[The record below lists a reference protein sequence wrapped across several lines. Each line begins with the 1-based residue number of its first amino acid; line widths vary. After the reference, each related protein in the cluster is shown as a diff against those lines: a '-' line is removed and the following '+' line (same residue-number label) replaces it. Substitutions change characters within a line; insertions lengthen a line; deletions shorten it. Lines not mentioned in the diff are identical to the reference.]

1 LRGFFP
7 KQASHNVGACFFYPC
22 HAALA
27 EGARLGAPAKS
38 KRVEIG
44 EVMKITAVLL
54 AAGQGTRMK
63 SDLPKVLHPLCG
75 KPMLW
80 HVLEAL
86 REVTTE
92 IPVVVVGHGAEAVT
106 KYLGD
111 KAQTVLQEP
120 QLGTGHA
127 AMQAEPHLKGNTDMV
142 IVTYADMPLLRGETF
157 KQLVETQLLN
167 SGPFSL
173 LTVIANDPRGF
184 GRIVRKSDGTVAA
197 IVEEY
202 VATPEQQ
209 QIKELNVGAYCFNA
223 EWLWDALKR
232 IEKNPKKGE
241 YYLTDI
247 VEIAGRDNLP
257 VQAVI
262 HDDFIE
268 TIGIN
273 TRVHLSEAEAAM
285 RMRINREHMLNGI
298 SMMDPAST
306 YIETGVKIGR
316 DTTIMPNTYI
326 HGSTVIG
333 ERNVIGPNTIIRDT
347 TIGNGCRILAS
358 VMEGAVLEDD
368 VDMGPFA
375 RLRKG
380 AHLKSHVHMGNF
392 GEVKDSTLHEGVK
405 MGHFSYI
412 GNANIGAH
420 TNIGAG
426 TITANYDGEKKSAT
440 IIGEDVFIGS
450 DTMLVA
456 PVTLGDG
463 ARTGAGAIVTKNVPD
478 DTLVVGMPA
487 RAIRKLERKKKK

>member
-1 LRGFFP
+1 
-7 KQASHNVGACFFYPC
+7 
-22 HAALA
+22 
-27 EGARLGAPAKS
+27 
-38 KRVEIG
+38 
-44 EVMKITAVLL
+44 MKVTAVLL

-86 REVTTE
+86 KSAATE
-92 IPVVVVGHGAEAVT
+92 SPVVVVGHGSDAVT

-111 KAQTVLQEP
+111 AADCVLQEP

-127 AMQAEPHLKGNTDMV
+127 AMQAEPLLKGKTDMV

-157 KQLVETQLLN
+157 RRLVETQRLN
-167 SGPFSL
+167 PGPFSL
-173 LTVIANDPRGF
+173 LTVIADDPRGF
-184 GRIVRKSDGTVAA
+184 GRIVRKPDGTVAA

-223 EWLWDALKR
+223 GWLWDALKR

-247 VEIAGRDNLP
+247 VEIAVRDNLP
-257 VQAVI
+257 VQAVL
-262 HDDFIE
+262 HDDFME

-273 TRVHLSEAEAAM
+273 TRLHLSEAEAAM
-285 RMRINREHMLNGI
+285 RKRINREHMLNGV
-298 SMMDPAST
+298 SMMNPDVT
-306 YIETGVKIGR
+306 YIEAGVKIGK
-316 DTTIMPNTYI
+316 DTLIMPNTYI
-326 HGSTVIG
+326 QGKTEIG
-333 ERNVIGPNTIIRDT
+333 ERNVIGPNTIIRNSK
-347 TIGNGCRILAS
+347 IGNGCKILAADIES
-358 VMEGAVLEDD
+358 AILEDD

-375 RLRKG
+375 RLRRG

-392 GEVKDSTLHEGVK
+392 GEIKDSVLAEGVK

-412 GNANIGAH
+412 GNANIGTN

-426 TITANYDGEKKSAT
+426 TITCNYDGEKKHPT
-440 IIGEDVFIGS
+440 EIGEDVFIGS

-456 PVTLGDG
+456 PVKLADG
-463 ARTGAGAIVTKNVPD
+463 ARTGAGAIVTKNVPE

-487 RAIRKLERKKKK
+487 RAIRKLERKPKKK

>member
-1 LRGFFP
+1 
-7 KQASHNVGACFFYPC
+7 
-22 HAALA
+22 
-27 EGARLGAPAKS
+27 
-38 KRVEIG
+38 
-44 EVMKITAVLL
+44 MKVTAVLL

-63 SDLPKVLHPLCG
+63 SSLPKVLHPLCG
-75 KPMLW
+75 EPMLW

-86 REVTTE
+86 KEVATE
-92 IPVVVVGHGAEAVT
+92 KPVVVVGHGAKEVT

-111 KAQTVLQEP
+111 LAQTVLQEP

-127 AMQAEPHLKGNTDMV
+127 AMQAESLLKDKTDYV

-157 KQLVETQLLN
+157 KRLVETQRLN
-167 SGPFSL
+167 PGPFSL
-173 LTVIANDPRGF
+173 LTVIAEDPRGF
-184 GRIVRKSDGTVAA
+184 GRIVRKANGTVEA

-209 QIKELNVGAYCFNA
+209 QIKELNVGAYCFKA
-223 EWLWDALKR
+223 DWFWGALHR
-232 IEKNPKKGE
+232 IQKNPKKGE

-247 VEIAGRDNLP
+247 VEIAVKDNLP
-257 VQAVI
+257 VQAVV
-262 HDDFIE
+262 HDDFVE

-273 TRVHLSEAEAAM
+273 TRVHLSEAEAAL
-285 RMRINREHMLNGI
+285 RQRINREHMLNGV
-298 SMMDPAST
+298 SMIDPAST
-306 YIETGVKIGR
+306 YIEVGVKIGK
-316 DTTIMPNTYI
+316 DTTILPNTYI
-326 HGSTVIG
+326 HGKTEIG
-333 ERNVIGPNTIIRDT
+333 EGNMIGPNSIIRDT
-347 TIGNGCRILAS
+347 RIGNHCKILAS

-412 GNANIGAH
+412 GNANIGAN

-426 TITANYDGEKKSAT
+426 TITCNYDGEKKHHT
-440 IIGEDVFIGS
+440 EIGEDVFIGS

-463 ARTGAGAIVTKNVPD
+463 ARTGAGAIVTKNIPE

-487 RAIRKLERKKKK
+487 RAIRKVERKNKKG

>member
-1 LRGFFP
+1 
-7 KQASHNVGACFFYPC
+7 
-22 HAALA
+22 
-27 EGARLGAPAKS
+27 
-38 KRVEIG
+38 
-44 EVMKITAVLL
+44 MKVTAVLL

-86 REVTTE
+86 KAATTE
-92 IPVVVVGHGAEAVT
+92 KPVVVVGHGAEQVK

-111 KAQTVLQEP
+111 SADCVLQEP

-127 AMQAEPHLKGNTDMV
+127 AMQAEPVLKGKTDYV

-157 KQLVETQLLN
+157 RRLVETQRLN

-173 LTVIANDPRGF
+173 LTVIAEDPRGF
-184 GRIVRKSDGTVAA
+184 GRIVRNVDGTVNA

-202 VATPEQQ
+202 VATPEQRA
-209 QIKELNVGAYCFNA
+209 IKELNVGAYCFHA
-223 EWLWDALKR
+223 EWLWDALHR

-247 VEIAGRDNLP
+247 VEIAVKDNRP
-257 VQAVI
+257 VQAVV

-273 TRVHLSEAEAAM
+273 SRVHLSEAEVAL
-285 RMRINREHMLNGI
+285 RMRINREHMLNGV

-306 YIETGVKIGR
+306 YIDVGVTIGR
-316 DTTIMPNTYI
+316 DTTIMPNTYL

-333 ERNVIGPNTIIRDT
+333 ERNVIGPNTIIRNT
-347 TIGNGCRILAS
+347 TIGHECKILAS
-358 VMEGAVLEDD
+358 VLEGAVLEDN

-412 GNANIGAH
+412 GNANIGAR

-426 TITANYDGEKKSAT
+426 TITANYDGEKKNPT
-440 IIGEDVFIGS
+440 EIGEDAFIGS

-456 PVTLGDG
+456 PLKLGDG
-463 ARTGAGAIVTKNVPD
+463 ARTGAGAVVTKNVPE

-487 RAIRKLERKKKK
+487 RAIRKVERKSKNK

>member
-1 LRGFFP
+1 MGD
-7 KQASHNVGACFFYPC
+7 N
-22 HAALA
+22 
-27 EGARLGAPAKS
+27 
-38 KRVEIG
+38 
-44 EVMKITAVLL
+44 MKVTSVLL

-75 KPMLW
+75 RSMLW
-80 HVLEAL
+80 HVMEAL
-86 REVTTE
+86 QAVTTE
-92 IPVVVVGHGAEAVT
+92 KPVVVVGHGADEVT
-106 KYLGD
+106 AYLGES
-111 KAQTVLQEP
+111 AQTVLQEP

-127 AMQAEPHLKGNTDMV
+127 AMQAESRLKGETDMV

-157 KQLVETQLLN
+157 KQLVETQRLN

-173 LTVIANDPRGF
+173 LTVIAEDPRGF
-184 GRIVRKSDGTVAA
+184 GRIVRKADGTVEA

-202 VATPEQQ
+202 VATPEQK

-223 EWLWDALKR
+223 DWLWDALKR
-232 IEKNPKKGE
+232 IKKNPKKGE
-241 YYLTDI
+241 YYLTDV
-247 VEIAGRDNLP
+247 VEIAVKDSLP
-257 VQAVI
+257 VQAVV
-262 HDDFIE
+262 HDDFVE

-285 RMRINREHMLNGI
+285 RQRINRGHMLNGVSI
-298 SMMDPAST
+298 MDPAST
-306 YIETGVKIGR
+306 YIEAGVQIGK
-316 DTTIMPNTYI
+316 DTVIMPNTYI
-326 HGSTVIG
+326 HGNTIIG
-333 ERNVIGPNTIIRDT
+333 ERNTIGPNTIIHDT
-347 TIGNGCRILAS
+347 TIGNGCRVLAS
-358 VMEGAVLEDD
+358 VLESAVIEDG
-368 VDMGPFA
+368 VDIGPFA

-380 AHLKSHVHMGNF
+380 AHLKNHVHMGNF

-426 TITANYDGEKKSAT
+426 TITANYDGEKKHT
-440 IIGEDVFIGS
+440 TDIGEGVFIGS

-456 PVTLGDG
+456 PLKIGDG

-487 RAIRKLERKKKK
+487 RAIRKLEKRKNK

>member
-1 LRGFFP
+1 
-7 KQASHNVGACFFYPC
+7 
-22 HAALA
+22 
-27 EGARLGAPAKS
+27 
-38 KRVEIG
+38 
-44 EVMKITAVLL
+44 MKITAVLL

-86 REVTTE
+86 KSAATE
-92 IPVVVVGHGAEAVT
+92 KPVVVVGHGAEAVRE
-106 KYLGD
+106 YLGD
-111 KAQTVLQEP
+111 SADCVLQEP
-120 QLGTGHA
+120 QLGTAHA
-127 AMQAEPHLKGNTDMV
+127 AIQAESSLKDKTDYV

-157 KQLVETQLLN
+157 QRLVETQRLN

-173 LTVIANDPRGF
+173 LTVIADDPRGF
-184 GRIVRKSDGTVAA
+184 GRIVRKADGTVAA

-202 VATPEQQ
+202 VATPEQRE
-209 QIKELNVGAYCFNA
+209 IKELNVGAYCFKA
-223 EWLWDALKR
+223 DWLWDALHR
-232 IEKNPKKGE
+232 IEKNPRKGE

-247 VEIAGRDNLP
+247 VELAVKENLP
-257 VQAVI
+257 VQAVL
-262 HDDFIE
+262 HDDFVE

-273 TRVHLSEAEAAM
+273 TRVHLSEAETAL
-285 RMRINREHMLNGI
+285 RMRINREHMLDGV
-298 SMMDPAST
+298 SMVDPVST
-306 YIETGVKIGR
+306 YIEVDVKIGK
-316 DTTIMPNTYI
+316 DTTILPNTYL
-326 HGSTVIG
+326 HGNTVIG
-333 ERNVIGPNTIIRDT
+333 DGNVIGPNTIIRDSR
-347 TIGNGCRILAS
+347 IGDRCKVLAS
-358 VMEGAVLEDD
+358 VLEGAVLEDD

-412 GNANIGAH
+412 GNAKIGAN

-426 TITANYDGEKKSAT
+426 TITANYDGEKKNPT
-440 IIGEDVFIGS
+440 EIGEDVFIGS

-456 PVTLGDG
+456 PLKLGNG
-463 ARTGAGAIVTKNVPD
+463 ARTGAGAVVTKNVPD

-487 RAIRKLERKKKK
+487 RAIRKLERKTKK

>member
-1 LRGFFP
+1 MDGAIEVFF
-7 KQASHNVGACFFYPC
+7 
-22 HAALA
+22 
-27 EGARLGAPAKS
+27 
-38 KRVEIG
+38 
-44 EVMKITAVLL
+44 MKVTAVLL

-63 SDLPKVLHPLCG
+63 SDLPKVLHALCG
-75 KPMLW
+75 KPMVW

-86 REVTTE
+86 KSATTE
-92 IPVVVVGHGAEAVT
+92 KPVVIVGHGAQAV
-106 KYLGD
+106 KDYIGEM
-111 KAQTVLQEP
+111 AECVLQEP
-120 QLGTGHA
+120 QLGTAHA
-127 AMQAEPHLKGNTDMV
+127 ALQAEPSLRGKSDLV

-157 KQLVETQLLN
+157 QRLVETQHLN
-167 SGPFSL
+167 AGPLSL
-173 LTVIANDPRGF
+173 LTVFAEDPRGF
-184 GRIVRKSDGTVAA
+184 GRIVRKADGTVEA

-202 VATPEQQ
+202 VATPEQR

-223 EWLWDALKR
+223 AWLWDALHR

-247 VEIAGRDNLP
+247 VELAVRENLP
-257 VQAVI
+257 VQAVV
-262 HDDFIE
+262 HDDFVE

-273 TRVHLSEAEAAM
+273 TRVHLSEAEAAL
-285 RMRINREHMLNGI
+285 RARINREHMLNGV

-306 YIETGVKIGR
+306 YIDAGVKLGR
-316 DTTIMPNTYI
+316 DTILMPNTYI
-326 HGSTVIG
+326 HGNTTIG
-333 ERNVIGPNTIIRDT
+333 ERNRIGPNTMIRDAK
-347 TIGNGCRILAS
+347 IGNGCKVLAS
-358 VMEGAVLEDD
+358 VLEGAVLEDD

-412 GNANIGAH
+412 GNANIGAN

-426 TITANYDGEKKSAT
+426 TITCNYDGIGKHPTE
-440 IIGEDVFIGS
+440 IGEDAFIGS

-456 PVTLGDG
+456 PLKLGNG
-463 ARTGAGAIVTKNVPD
+463 ARTGAGAVVTKNVPD

-487 RAIRKLERKKKK
+487 RAIRKLERKKKN

>member
-1 LRGFFP
+1 
-7 KQASHNVGACFFYPC
+7 
-22 HAALA
+22 
-27 EGARLGAPAKS
+27 
-38 KRVEIG
+38 
-44 EVMKITAVLL
+44 MKVTAVLL

-75 KPMLW
+75 MPMLW

-86 REVTTE
+86 KSATTE
-92 IPVVVVGHGAEAVT
+92 KPVVVVGHGAEEVT

-111 KAQTVLQEP
+111 AADCVLQEP

-127 AMQAEPHLKGNTDMV
+127 AIQAEPLLKGRTDYV
-142 IVTYADMPLLRGETF
+142 IVTYADMPLLRGDTF
-157 KQLVETQLLN
+157 KQLVETQRLN
-167 SGPFSL
+167 TGPLTL
-173 LTVIANDPRGF
+173 LTVIADDPRGF
-184 GRIVRKSDGTVAA
+184 GRIVRKADGTVEA

-209 QIKELNVGAYCFNA
+209 QVKELNVGAYCFKA
-223 EWLWDALKR
+223 DWLWDALKR

-247 VEIAGRDNLP
+247 VEIAVRENLP

-262 HDDFIE
+262 HDDFTE

-285 RMRINREHMLNGI
+285 RMRINQEHMLNGV
-298 SMMDPAST
+298 SMMDPAVT
-306 YIETGVKIGR
+306 YIEAGVTIGR
-316 DTTIMPNTYI
+316 DTIIMPNTYI
-326 HGSTVIG
+326 HGNTEIG
-333 ERNVIGPNTIIRDT
+333 EWNVIGPNTIIRNSR
-347 TIGNGCRILAS
+347 IGNRCKVLAT
-358 VMEGAVLEDD
+358 VMEGAILEDD

-392 GEVKDSTLHEGVK
+392 GEVKDSILGEGVK

-412 GNANIGAH
+412 GNATIGAN

-426 TITANYDGEKKSAT
+426 TITANYDGEKKNHT
-440 IIGEDVFIGS
+440 EIGEDVFIGS

-456 PVTLGDG
+456 PVKLGDG
-463 ARTGAGAIVTKNVPD
+463 ARTGAGAIVTKNVPE

-487 RAIRKLERKKKK
+487 RAIRKLERKIKKH

>member
-1 LRGFFP
+1 
-7 KQASHNVGACFFYPC
+7 
-22 HAALA
+22 
-27 EGARLGAPAKS
+27 
-38 KRVEIG
+38 
-44 EVMKITAVLL
+44 MKVTAVLL

-86 REVTTE
+86 KSATTE
-92 IPVVVVGHGAEAVT
+92 KPVVIVGHGAEMVT
-106 KYLGD
+106 KYVGD
-111 KAQTVLQEP
+111 SADCVLQEP

-127 AMQAEPHLKGNTDMV
+127 AMQAEALLKDKTDYV

-157 KQLVETQLLN
+157 QRLVETQRFN
-167 SGPFSL
+167 PGPLSL
-173 LTVIANDPRGF
+173 LTVVADDPRGF
-184 GRIVRKSDGTVAA
+184 GRIVRNAGGTVEA

-202 VATPEQQ
+202 VATPEQRE
-209 QIKELNVGAYCFNA
+209 IKELNVGAYCFKA
-223 EWLWDALKR
+223 DWLWEALHR

-247 VEIAGRDNLP
+247 VEIAARDNLP
-257 VQAVI
+257 VQAVL

-273 TRVHLSEAEAAM
+273 SRVHLSEAEAAM
-285 RMRINREHMLNGI
+285 RMQINREHMLNGV

-306 YIETGVKIGR
+306 YIDVAVTIGR
-316 DTTIMPNTYI
+316 ETTIMPNTYI
-326 HGSTVIG
+326 HGDTIIG
-333 ERNVIGPNTIIRDT
+333 EGNVIGPNTIIRDSR
-347 TIGNGCRILAS
+347 IGNRCKVLAS
-358 VMEGAVLEDD
+358 VLEGAMLEDE
-368 VDMGPFA
+368 VDIGPFA

-412 GNANIGAH
+412 GNANIGTN

-426 TITANYDGEKKSAT
+426 TITCNYDGEKKHLT
-440 IIGEDVFIGS
+440 EIGEDVFIGS

-456 PVTLGDG
+456 PLKLGDG
-463 ARTGAGAIVTKNVPD
+463 ARTGAGAVVTKDVPE
-478 DTLVVGMPA
+478 DTLVVGVPA
-487 RAIRKLERKKKK
+487 RAIRKVERKKKKG